1 MTRLTR
7 RIAGLAA
14 IAAML
19 FSQLA
24 VSAYAC
30 PRELGASQASVAIAG
45 TMDGCDEAVT
55 ANLCDR
61 HCDYGASATGHVSID
76 GSPGPAFA
84 CVVRAVEPPAAPGST
99 GRAVEHRFL
108 LGHSPPPLTL
118 FGALRI

>member
-1 MTRLTR
+1 MTRLIR
-7 RIAGLAA
+7 RIAGLVALAA
-14 IAAML
+14 VL

-24 VSAYAC
+24 VSAYVC
-30 PRELGASQASVAIAG
+30 PRDLGASQASVAMVG
-45 TMDGCDEAVT
+45 TMDGCDDVVT

-61 HCDYGASATGHVSID
+61 YCDYGASAAGQASID
-76 GSPGPAFA
+76 GSPGPAIA
-84 CVVRAVEPPAAPGST
+84 CVVRALEPPSLPGST